1 MLEWTSVR
9 VYLDLCC
16 LKRPFDDQGMPRVR
30 LEAEAVVSIQKAMEE
45 GAHTF
50 VRAIAQDLENAK
62 NPDPVRRARV
72 DAWLLNQP
80 LPDIEPAA
88 VTARTADLVSAGF
101 GGFDAYHLAWAEL
114 LQAEA
119 FVTTDD
125 QLRALAARR
134 PDLRVRVMGPLE
146 FAQEA
151 TL

>member
-1 MLEWTSVR
+1 MLGQAPVR

-16 LKRPFDDQGMPRVR
+16 LKRPFDDQGMPHVR
-30 LEAEAVVSIQKAMEE
+30 LEAEAVVSIQKAIEE

-50 VRAIAQDLENAK
+50 VRAVAQDLENAK
-62 NPDPVRRARV
+62 NPDPVRRVRV
-72 DAWLLNQP
+72 DAWLANQP

-88 VTARTADLVSAGF
+88 VTARTADLVNASF
-101 GGFDAYHLAWAEL
+101 GGVRRVPPGVGQL
-114 LQAEA
+114 LQADV